1 MHKTGK
7 SYTLAHTT
15 RSKFK
20 ATHKSMRRLE
30 QAITTWVKNRV
41 LIRVARGI
49 YQVNPFIF
57 GRGDWRDIAN
67 LRATFFSEGSVTVT
81 RDYKD
86 GHYEELDTQNTSETH
101 EDALER
107 ASEQEQS
114 TGTPVTFPTKFSERM
129 RAAMFPQQNLK
140 RREAAFLLEARRRF
154 APAKCRNALLLS
166 SKSAKLSFSQEKLL
180 TTHCHE
186 PAHISHQWTCESVSG
201 SHLRKRSDEEEN
213 PQRCYDPSDD
223 RDGTAGVPSTQ
234 PV

>member
-1 MHKTGK
+1 
-7 SYTLAHTT
+7 
-15 RSKFK
+15 
-20 ATHKSMRRLE
+20 MRRLE

-67 LRATFFSEGSVTVT
+67 LRLQPNFSEGSVTVT

-101 EDALER
+101 EDALEG

-140 RREAAFLLEARRRF
+140 RREAAFLLGATAF

-180 TTHCHE
+180 TTLPRTCT
-186 PAHISHQWTCESVSG
+186 HI
-201 SHLRKRSDEEEN
+201 
-213 PQRCYDPSDD
+213 PSMDM
-223 RDGTAGVPSTQ
+223 RA
-234 PV
+234 

>member
-67 LRATFFSEGSVTVT
+67 LHACNLLSEALLPLHVITRTATM
-81 RDYKD
+81 K
-86 GHYEELDTQNTSETH
+86 LDTQNTSETH
-101 EDALER
+101 EDALEG
-107 ASEQEQS
+107 ASEQEQ
-114 TGTPVTFPTKFSERM
+114 V
-129 RAAMFPQQNLK
+129 
-140 RREAAFLLEARRRF
+140 
-154 APAKCRNALLLS
+154 
-166 SKSAKLSFSQEKLL
+166 QE
-180 TTHCHE
+180 
-186 PAHISHQWTCESVSG
+186 HQ
-201 SHLRKRSDEEEN
+201 
-213 PQRCYDPSDD
+213 
-223 RDGTAGVPSTQ
+223 
-234 PV
+234 